1 MSLTKIV
8 KILLKMR
15 IFELI
20 HIDSVYSYWPCAKT
34 MELIATGEEYWLMLD
49 GMDWWIR
56 LLVGLSFSVIMG
68 TLVQI
73 IANGPIKKL
82 ISKSDTSYDDALFEL
97 ATPIINA
104 GVILFGIWLTIMW
117 VFEDTSTNTMMM
129 STLIIVILL
138 FMVGRFLSQSVE
150 IFVPVGLE
158 NLNKR
163 AGIDLEG
170 VESLL
175 LTVLKIAIWAAAAM
189 VILSQLNIDIT
200 GFLASATIISLVV
213 GMALQETASNLVSG
227 LLMMMDK
234 PFEQGDKVT
243 VMGITGKVVDVGIMS
258 TKIKTGFDHLVVI
271 PNKTIS
277 GKEVINFARGGPSD
291 SPKRVN
297 LRLDIEV
304 GYDEQP
310 AHVKQMLLAITRKC
324 DYVVDE
330 PEATALF
337 MNMLGSSLQFR
348 LNCWVRDY
356 ADEWVARDWLLTN
369 ILQECN
375 DQGIDIPYP
384 HMQLKYDPASV
395 AEQKAAEEATESE
408 SRAEEKKR
416 AQDIARKKDKKESD
430 TRMKERKK
438 MRDRI
443 DELQQLLDSGEKD
456 DDEEQDESRLL
467 MIAEITELELKLNEG
482 GGDADD

>member
-1 MSLTKIV
+1 MDI
-8 KILLKMR
+8 
-15 IFELI
+15 
-20 HIDSVYSYWPCAKT
+20 
-34 MELIATGEEYWLMLD
+34 IATGQEYWEILD
-49 GMDWWIR
+49 AMDWWIR
-56 LLVGLSFSVIMG
+56 LIVGLSCSVIAG
-68 TLVQI
+68 ALVQI
-73 IANGPIKKL
+73 IAKGPVMKL
-82 ISKSDTSYDDALFEL
+82 ISKSDNKYDDAIFVL
-97 ATPIINA
+97 ATPLINA
-104 GVILFGIWLTIMW
+104 GIILFGFWLTINW
-117 VFEDTSTNTMMM
+117 VFDDTSTNSMLM
-129 STLIIVILL
+129 STFIIIILL
-138 FMVGRFLSQSVE
+138 FMIGRFLSQGVE
-150 IFVPVGLE
+150 MFVPVGLQ

-163 AGIDLEG
+163 AGVDLEG

-175 LTVLKIAIWAAAAM
+175 MAALKVAIWAGAAM
-189 VILSQLNIDIT
+189 VIMAQLNIDIT

-277 GKEVINFARGGPSD
+277 GKEVVNFARGGSSD
-291 SPKRVN
+291 APKRVN

-324 DYVVDE
+324 DYVVDDPE
-330 PEATALF
+330 PTALF

-369 ILQECN
+369 ILQECI

-395 AEQKAAEEATESE
+395 AEQKAAEEASESE
-408 SRAEEKKR
+408 SRAAEKKR
-416 AQDIARKKDKKESD
+416 AQEVARKKDKKETD
-430 TRMKERKK
+430 ARMKERKK

-443 DELQQLLDSGEKD
+443 DELQQLLESTEKTDEDELSED
-456 DDEEQDESRLL
+456 DAESRLSI
-467 MIAEITELELKLNEG
+467 IAEITELELKLNEG

>member
-1 MSLTKIV
+1 MDI
-8 KILLKMR
+8 
-15 IFELI
+15 
-20 HIDSVYSYWPCAKT
+20 
-34 MELIATGEEYWLMLD
+34 IATGQEYWEILD
-49 GMDWWIR
+49 AMDWWIR
-56 LLVGLSFSVIMG
+56 LIVGLSCSVIAG
-68 TLVQI
+68 ALVQI
-73 IANGPIKKL
+73 IAKGPVMKL
-82 ISKSDTSYDDALFEL
+82 ISKSDNKYDDAIFVL
-97 ATPIINA
+97 ATPLINA
-104 GVILFGIWLTIMW
+104 GIILFGFWLTINW
-117 VFEDTSTNTMMM
+117 VFDDTSTNSMLM
-129 STLIIVILL
+129 STFIIIILL
-138 FMVGRFLSQSVE
+138 FMIGRFLSQGVE
-150 IFVPVGLE
+150 MFVPVGLQ

-163 AGIDLEG
+163 AGVDLEG

-175 LTVLKIAIWAAAAM
+175 MAALKVAIWAGAAM
-189 VILSQLNIDIT
+189 VIMAQLNIDIT

-277 GKEVINFARGGPSD
+277 GKEVVNFARGGSSD
-291 SPKRVN
+291 APKRVN

-324 DYVVDE
+324 DYVVDDPE
-330 PEATALF
+330 PTALF

-369 ILQECN
+369 ILQECI

-395 AEQKAAEEATESE
+395 AEQKAAEEASESE
-408 SRAEEKKR
+408 SRAAEKKR
-416 AQDIARKKDKKESD
+416 AQEVARKKDKKETD
-430 TRMKERKK
+430 ARMKERKK

-443 DELQQLLDSGEKD
+443 DELKQLLESTEKTDEDELSED
-456 DDEEQDESRLL
+456 DAESRLSI
-467 MIAEITELELKLNEG
+467 IAEITELELKLNEG

>member
-1 MSLTKIV
+1 MI
-8 KILLKMR
+8 R
-15 IFELI
+15 
-20 HIDSVYSYWPCAKT
+20 CAKH
-34 MELIATGEEYWLMLD
+34 MDLIATAQEYWEIVD
-49 GMDWWIR
+49 SMDWWIR
-56 LLVGLSFSVIMG
+56 LIVGLSCSVIAG
-68 TLVQI
+68 ALVQI
-73 IANGPIKKL
+73 IAKGPVMKL
-82 ISKSDTSYDDALFEL
+82 ISKSDNKYDDAIFDL
-97 ATPIINA
+97 ATPLINA
-104 GVILFGIWLTIMW
+104 GVVLAGLWLTIMW
-117 VFEDTSTNTMMM
+117 VFEGTSTNSMLM
-129 STLIIVILL
+129 STLVILILL
-138 FMVGRFLSQSVE
+138 FTVARFLSQGAE
-150 IFVPVGLE
+150 IFVPIGLE

-163 AGIDLEG
+163 AGVDLEV

-175 LTVLKIAIWAAAAM
+175 LAALKVAIWAGAAM
-189 VILSQLNIDIT
+189 VIMAQLNIDIT

-277 GKEVINFARGGPSD
+277 GKEVVNFARGGSSD

-324 DYVVDE
+324 DYVVDDPE
-330 PEATALF
+330 PTALF

-369 ILQECN
+369 ILQECI

-395 AEQKAAEEATESE
+395 AEQKAADEASDSE
-408 SRAEEKKR
+408 SRAAEKKR
-416 AQDIARKKDKKESD
+416 AQDAARKKDKKETD
-430 TRMKERKK
+430 ARMKERKK

-443 DELQQLLDSGEKD
+443 DELQQLLDSTETSDEDELSED
-456 DDEEQDESRLL
+456 DAESRLSI
-467 MIAEITELELKLNEG
+467 IAEITELELKLNEG

>member
-1 MSLTKIV
+1 MV
-8 KILLKMR
+8 M
-15 IFELI
+15 
-20 HIDSVYSYWPCAKT
+20 D
-34 MELIATGEEYWLMLD
+34 LIATGEEYWLMLD

-56 LLVGLSFSVIMG
+56 LLVGLSCSVIAG
-68 TLVQI
+68 ALVQI
-73 IANGPIKKL
+73 IAKGPIMKL
-82 ISKSDTSYDDALFEL
+82 ISKSDNKYDDALLDL
-97 ATPIINA
+97 ATPLINA
-104 GVILFGIWLTIMW
+104 GIILFGIWLTIMW
-117 VFEDTSTNTMMM
+117 VFDDSSTNTMLI

-138 FMVGRFLSQSVE
+138 FMVSRFLSQGVE
-150 IFVPVGLE
+150 MFIPIGLE

-163 AGIDLEG
+163 AGVDLAG
-170 VESLL
+170 VETLI
-175 LTVLKIAIWAAAAM
+175 LTVLKVAIWAAAAM
-189 VILSQLNIDIT
+189 VILAQLNIDIT

-310 AHVKQMLLAITRKC
+310 AHVKQMLLEITRKC
-324 DYVVDE
+324 DYVVQE
-330 PEATALF
+330 PEPTALF

-395 AEQKAAEEATESE
+395 AEQKAAQEASESE
-408 SRAEEKKR
+408 SRAAEKKR
-416 AQDIARKKDKKESD
+416 AQEVARKKDKKETD
-430 TRMKERKK
+430 ARMKERKK

-443 DELQQLLDSGEKD
+443 DELQQKLELGDDGD
-456 DDEEQDESRLL
+456 DDVEPDIDDESR
-467 MIAEITELELKLNEG
+467 MAIIAEITELELKLNEG
-482 GGDADD
+482 AGDADD

>member
-1 MSLTKIV
+1 MDI
-8 KILLKMR
+8 
-15 IFELI
+15 
-20 HIDSVYSYWPCAKT
+20 
-34 MELIATGEEYWLMLD
+34 IATGQEYWEILD
-49 GMDWWIR
+49 AMDWWIR
-56 LLVGLSFSVIMG
+56 LIVGLSCSVIAG
-68 TLVQI
+68 ALVQI
-73 IANGPIKKL
+73 IAKGPVMKL
-82 ISKSDTSYDDALFEL
+82 VSKSDNKYDDAIFVL
-97 ATPIINA
+97 ATPLINA
-104 GVILFGIWLTIMW
+104 GIILFGFWLTINW
-117 VFEDTSTNTMMM
+117 VFDDTSTNSMLM
-129 STLIIVILL
+129 STFIIIILL
-138 FMVGRFLSQSVE
+138 FMVGRFLSQGVE
-150 IFVPVGLE
+150 MFVPVGLQ

-163 AGIDLEG
+163 AGVDLEG

-175 LTVLKIAIWAAAAM
+175 MAALKVAIWAGAAM
-189 VILSQLNIDIT
+189 VIMAQLNIDIT

-277 GKEVINFARGGPSD
+277 GKEVVNFARGGSSD
-291 SPKRVN
+291 APKRVN

-324 DYVVDE
+324 DYVVDDPE
-330 PEATALF
+330 PTALF

-369 ILQECN
+369 ILQECI

-395 AEQKAAEEATESE
+395 AEQKAAEEASESE
-408 SRAEEKKR
+408 SRAAEKKR
-416 AQDIARKKDKKESD
+416 AQEVARKKDKKETD
-430 TRMKERKK
+430 ARMKERKK

-443 DELQQLLDSGEKD
+443 DELKQLLESTEKTDEDELSED
-456 DDEEQDESRLL
+456 DAESRLSI
-467 MIAEITELELKLNEG
+467 IAEITELELKLNEG